1 MIELA
6 EDKISLFLTN
16 MKLIYQH
23 GVSHSK
29 NKAKIHR
36 LFAIHNYHYAVEQI
50 VREHARDMSFK
61 DATLHKINFE
71 AILKRVHKKE
81 SIPYYDRLLELNRI
95 RNNAEHYYIIPDVE
109 TVALYSGIVL
119 DFLKWSYDNYF
130 AVDYESLA
138 LEDMIRDA
146 PTRRVM
152 REAKALIEKGDL
164 KAASNKMVEGLGAF
178 KFMSFA
184 YLADSRAKGMLIG
197 ETDLSEILADLA
209 FKIILVQDEWALRKF
224 MPIRTFFESKNGK
237 ITGVRSK
244 YSLPLFKDK
253 ERARVY
259 YEDILHI
266 ILTYQDRMAPPFV
279 WRKKTR
285 KSEILQE
292 T

>member
-1 MIELA
+1 MIELT
-6 EDKISLFLTN
+6 ENENTPFLTN

-29 NKAKIHR
+29 NKTKIHR
-36 LFAIHNYHYAVEQI
+36 LFAIHNYHYVVEQI

-61 DATLHKINFE
+61 DATLHRINFE

-81 SIPYYDRLLELNRI
+81 SIPYYDRLLELNMI
-95 RNNAEHYYIIPDVE
+95 RNNAEHYYIIPDIE
-109 TVALYSGIVL
+109 TVALHSGIVL
-119 DFLKWSYDNYF
+119 DFLKWSYNNYF
-130 AVDYESLA
+130 DIDYESLA
-138 LEDMIRDA
+138 LECMIQDA

-164 KAASNKMVEGLGAF
+164 KDASNKMVEGLGAL

-184 YLADSRAKGMLIG
+184 YLADPRAKGTLVG
-197 ETDLSEILADLA
+197 KTDLSEILADLA

-224 MPIRTFFESKNGK
+224 MPIKTFFESKNGK
-237 ITGVRSK
+237 VTGVRSK
-244 YSLPLFKDK
+244 YSLPVFKDK
-253 ERARVY
+253 EMARKY